1 MKAYYSAMRQPN
13 LDIDLLRTF
22 AVVAETHSFTAAGD
36 MLGRTQSAI
45 SQQIRRL
52 EDAVG
57 KELLTRTSRS
67 VALTPAGEILLSH
80 AHRIILLNDETMR
93 RLAAPPITGHLRLGV
108 SEDFVPLQLPRLLA
122 HFARAHPGVKLE
134 LMTGLSTALVNAMND
149 DLLDVVI
156 AKRDAHPQSGR
167 VIWREQ
173 LVWIASRDEPL
184 ECPDDGGTVPLV
196 VLPPPCSYRKV
207 MLDVLGGAKRA
218 WTIICTTHSL
228 MGLQAAVAGG
238 LGVSVGARSFL
249 QPGVRE
255 LDVSRG
261 AGGAPLPA
269 LPSVEIAL
277 FGEPNAPTELTGGLV
292 DFLVD
297 GLRSLR
303 GEAWAADLM
312 GNGGPTRHARDWNP
326 NGFGC

>member
-1 MKAYYSAMRQPN
+1 MKIYYSVMRQTD

-22 AVVAETHSFTAAGD
+22 AIVAETHSFTAAGD
-36 MLGRTQSAI
+36 ILGRTQSAI

-108 SEDFVPLQLPRLLA
+108 SEDFIPLQLPRLLA

-134 LMTGLSTALVNAMND
+134 LMTGLSTTLVNAMHEG
-149 DLLDVVI
+149 LLDVVI
-156 AKRDAHPQSGR
+156 AKRDAQSQSGR

-173 LVWIASRDEPL
+173 LVWIIGCDEPVDL
-184 ECPDDGGTVPLV
+184 PGDGGAVPLV

-218 WTIICTTHSL
+218 WSISCTTHSL

-238 LGVSVGARSFL
+238 LGVSVSARSFL

-255 LDVSRG
+255 LDADRV
-261 AGGAPLPA
+261 AGFEPLPA

-277 FGEPNAPTELTGGLV
+277 FGEPNAPAELTGGLV
-292 DFLVD
+292 NFLVD
-297 GLRSLR
+297 GLRTLRSLD
-303 GEAWAADLM
+303 A
-312 GNGGPTRHARDWNP
+312 GGRAQERP
-326 NGFGC
+326 GCCGGGR